1 MAGMVP
7 LEASF
12 FLLLFISLK
21 PPFVYFNQAVTSEAA
36 LLVSRGG
43 HYLHSCQEN
52 S

>member
-12 FLLLFISLK
+12 FLILFFISLK
-21 PPFVYFNQAVTSEAA
+21 PPFVYLNQAVTSDAV

-43 HYLHSCQEN
+43 HC
-52 S
+52 